1 MADEFIRIEVQNL
14 DKLQRAVDKFPK
26 ATGKYLQGAGK
37 EAASRVILPTE
48 GLKKYPPATA
58 ANQPPVP
65 YYIRGRGTMTK
76 SGLRATSE
84 RFGTQWYTK
93 AADKF
98 STEIGNR
105 ASYAQYL
112 SGDNQAAHMERKGW
126 KKLTGVVADKMTQI
140 VTVYNTWITKLLND
154 IGLM

>member
-14 DKLQRAVDKFPK
+14 DKLQRAIEKFPR
-26 ATGKYLQGAGK
+26 AAGKYMQGAGK

-58 ANQPPVP
+58 ANAPPVP
-65 YYIRGRGTMTK
+65 YYIRGRGMQYANRND
-76 SGLRATSE
+76 GRSE
-84 RFGTQWYTK
+84 RFGTQWYVK

-105 ASYAQYL
+105 ASYSQHL
-112 SGDNQAAHMERKGW
+112 SGDNQAGHMAPKGW
-126 KKLTGVVADKMTQI
+126 RKLTEVVGEKMTAI
-140 VTVYNTWITKLLND
+140 TAVYNAWIDKLLKD
-154 IGLM
+154 VGLK